1 MAAFAAGIAAG
12 VPALLLAIVTLLR
25 DWSARDVAR
34 AFPALA
40 WGQHSPLQMAIHMG
54 RIAVDTWGLPFF
66 VLLVAVAA
74 AGVVRRDLAV
84 ITAVLGVAATFA
96 GISVEALIECAGAAG
111 VTVVCTAAEAFY
123 AELGVIARQG
133 RRR

>member
-1 MAAFAAGIAAG
+1 MPFDD
-12 VPALLLAIVTLLR
+12 ALLE
-25 DWSARDVAR
+25 S
-34 AFPALA
+34 
-40 WGQHSPLQMAIHMG
+40 
-54 RIAVDTWGLPFF
+54 
-66 VLLVAVAA
+66 
-74 AGVVRRDLAV
+74 GVRVSLAV
-84 ITAVLGVAATFA
+84 KFFDEDTLTLAQAATFA